1 MNLVPVKIQPYFEM
15 KSQTMDGDNR
25 LIEGTL
31 KCCYDSDFEVF
42 FAGEIKCGFF
52 SKMFLTSEND
62 NIAVKARCKKC
73 GRTISVFN
81 SSIDGYEHCEEK
93 QNSICLSTRALICK
107 KCHDN
112 SYSVSIKY
120 EYPDEQE
127 LRDLEISDIDNA
139 FSWIWITLEC
149 NNCGTKYKNIVD
161 CETT

>member
-1 MNLVPVKIQPYFEM
+1 MVPAKIQPFFQTT
-15 KSQTMDGDNR
+15 SQTMDGDNR

-31 KCCYDSDFEVF
+31 TCCNDSDFEVLF
-42 FAGEIKCGFF
+42 TGEIKHGLF
-52 SKMFLTSEND
+52 SKMLLTSEND
-62 NIAVKARCKKC
+62 HIALSARCKKC
-73 GRTISVFN
+73 GRIIPVFD

-93 QNSICLSTRALICK
+93 QNGICLSTRALICQ

-112 SYSVSIKY
+112 GFYVSIKY

-127 LRDLEISDIDNA
+127 LRELEISNIENA
-139 FSWIWITLEC
+139 FSWIWITVEC